1 MSCRQCASNNQ
12 NEFRAEMSVVHRK
25 LKDLT
30 KPPVLMWS
38 DVRACLDC
46 GFTEFTLG
54 EEELQRLSGS
64 DDSPQVSAA
73 VAD

>member
-1 MSCRQCASNNQ
+1 MSCRHCTSNNQ
-12 NEFRAEMSVVHRK
+12 SEFRAEMSVVHRK
-25 LKDLT
+25 LKDLRKT
-30 KPPVLMWS
+30 PVLMWS

-54 EEELQRLSGS
+54 QEELQLLSGS
-64 DDSPQVSAA
+64 EDSPRVSAA

>member
-1 MSCRQCASNNQ
+1 
-12 NEFRAEMSVVHRK
+12 MSVVHRK

-38 DVRACLDC
+38 DVRACSDC

-54 EEELQRLSGS
+54 QEELQLLSGS
-64 DDSPQVSAA
+64 EDSPEFLPQLPIDAP
-73 VAD
+73 DFLYLP